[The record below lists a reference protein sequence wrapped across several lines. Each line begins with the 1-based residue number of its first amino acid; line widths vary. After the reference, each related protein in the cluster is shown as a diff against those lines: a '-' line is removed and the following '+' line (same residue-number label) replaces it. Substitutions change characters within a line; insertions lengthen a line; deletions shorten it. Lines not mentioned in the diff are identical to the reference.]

1 MTLGAGVFTIP
12 MVYNALGYV
21 HASLWVVAMGIFAD
35 IAMERLL
42 DISVQHSKD
51 CYNAL
56 SELAF
61 GAAGKTMMSAITLVT
76 TFIAGLS
83 YICTAKE
90 LLLDVTVA
98 FLLDVDPNA
107 HGEVEILSKGKT
119 IVLLTIMVCA
129 ALPLTLSPTMG
140 DNAWISKF
148 GVCAMIISS
157 IFFIIRCAMI
167 WAQGC
172 TGEMG
177 CGEKPPAFKGSVGD
191 VMMYAATLA
200 FSFSIVFAL
209 FPVLQERVT
218 AEGSVEAAVPPVRR
232 AVRRSVAVCC
242 VLYLLIGL
250 VGSFAFGSAVNSIAL
265 CSLPLKEPL
274 TQLVMLLVGVSV
286 WMLTAIVAFPAVSSA
301 EYLVKMCMGSSY
313 RSGIRM
319 WLVIVIGA
327 AMVLVD
333 AFVPTKIAFTLCG
346 ALGLSMGAYVVPCVL
361 FLRLNSSGRTAKLL
375 RVATLVVLVF
385 GLTLLFGSTPVTVVN
400 ALGEKGGAAARKL
413 MDLLCGHLSAD
424 PTLNFEL

>member
-90 LLLDVTVA
+90 SEMLD
-98 FLLDVDPNA
+98 P
-107 HGEVEILSKGKT
+107 
-119 IVLLTIMVCA
+119 
-129 ALPLTLSPTMG
+129 SP
-140 DNAWISKF
+140 
-148 GVCAMIISS
+148 
-157 IFFIIRCAMI
+157 
-167 WAQGC
+167 
-172 TGEMG
+172 
-177 CGEKPPAFKGSVGD
+177 
-191 VMMYAATLA
+191 
-200 FSFSIVFAL
+200 
-209 FPVLQERVT
+209 
-218 AEGSVEAAVPPVRR
+218 
-232 AVRRSVAVCC
+232 
-242 VLYLLIGL
+242 
-250 VGSFAFGSAVNSIAL
+250 
-265 CSLPLKEPL
+265 
-274 TQLVMLLVGVSV
+274 
-286 WMLTAIVAFPAVSSA
+286 
-301 EYLVKMCMGSSY
+301 SSY